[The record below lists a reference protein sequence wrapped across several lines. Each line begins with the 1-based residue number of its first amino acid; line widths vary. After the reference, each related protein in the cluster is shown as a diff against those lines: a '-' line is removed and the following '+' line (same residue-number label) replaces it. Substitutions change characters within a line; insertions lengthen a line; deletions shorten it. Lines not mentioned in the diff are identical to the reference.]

1 MVEREVV
8 EVRGLRTGF
17 LRAGEGPA
25 LVLLHGIGGN
35 AGQFSRQLEALADVR
50 TVIAW
55 DAPGFVASDDALEGW
70 AMEDFADHLAGFLDA
85 LGIEQADVV
94 GQSWGGVLAQV
105 FYGRH
110 PERVRSLVLT
120 DTSAGGG
127 SQPEAERQAA
137 LQARLSALET
147 MTPAEMAQRRT
158 PAVLG
163 PEPTGA
169 MLREAEE
176 MMAQIRPS
184 GYRTAAIVLANADTR
199 AVHQTVSVPTL
210 IICGEHDQIIASGT
224 GEMLRDAIPGAKLVT
239 IADAG
244 HLSGQERPEV
254 WNGAVREFL
263 TSN

>member
-1 MVEREVV
+1 MEREVV
-8 EVRGLRTGF
+8 EVRGLRTAY
-17 LRAGEGPA
+17 LRAGEGP
-25 LVLLHGIGGN
+25 VVVMLHGIGGN
-35 AGQFSRQLEALADVR
+35 AAQFSRQLEALADIR

-55 DAPGFVASDDALEGW
+55 DAPGFVGSDDAPGDW

-137 LQARLSALET
+137 LQARLSALES
-147 MTPAEMAQRRT
+147 MTPAEIARRRA
-158 PAVLG
+158 PAIVA
-163 PEPTGA
+163 PDASEA
-169 MLREAEE
+169 MLLEAEQ

-184 GYRTAAIVLANADTR
+184 GYRTAAIVLADADTR
-199 AVHQTVSVPTL
+199 SVLPTVTVPVL
-210 IICGEHDQIIASGT
+210 VINGEHDQIIAQGT
-224 GEMLRDAIPGAKLVT
+224 GEFLRDAIPGATLLT
-239 IADAG
+239 ISGAG
-244 HLSGQERPEV
+244 HLSGQEQPEV
-254 WNGAVREFL
+254 WNSAVREFL
-263 TSN
+263 QL